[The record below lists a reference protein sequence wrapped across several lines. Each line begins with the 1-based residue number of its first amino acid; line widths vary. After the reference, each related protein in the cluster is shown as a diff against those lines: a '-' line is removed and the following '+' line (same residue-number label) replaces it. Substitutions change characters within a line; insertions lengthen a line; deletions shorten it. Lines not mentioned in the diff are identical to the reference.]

1 MSASKFPTKPRG
13 PIWQQFY
20 IVQQGPTLLLDF
32 PLRSASIAPGSTS
45 DTVGKW
51 KPTTPREDFPKAF
64 KDCQESTQKKLEE
77 ELLKREDNL
86 LGDAGLLSN
95 LLDHRFRG
103 RLLSPSNRRK
113 ATSLLLSLYKPEDG
127 DAVLAELERF
137 EKGTGLFSSD
147 LVHKD
152 MFPMTFWKRVFPDSV
167 LASQAAVYALVNHPP
182 SRQVPTRA
190 AIPSFGKRSRSS
202 AEPPVPS
209 IWLVAD
215 RASLRQAGPQLLSAG
230 VRGAPEDPL
239 RSPSIFRAPGPMP
252 AMQRVARP
260 LWRPRNLLCQV
271 QPDSTP

>member
-13 PIWQQFY
+13 PIWQQ
-20 IVQQGPTLLLDF
+20 
-32 PLRSASIAPGSTS
+32 
-45 DTVGKW
+45 
-51 KPTTPREDFPKAF
+51 
-64 KDCQESTQKKLEE
+64 

-167 LASQAAVYALVNHPP
+167 LASQAAVYCSLPATSASVERVW
-182 SRQVPTRA
+182 SA
-190 AIPSFGKRSRSS
+190 AAYQTQGRERLTT
-202 AEPPVPS
+202 EH
-209 IWLVAD
+209 L
-215 RASLRQAGPQLLSAG
+215 
-230 VRGAPEDPL
+230 
-239 RSPSIFRAPGPMP
+239 FRELYVKM
-252 AMQRVARP
+252 
-260 LWRPRNLLCQV
+260 N
-271 QPDSTP
+271 S